1 MNGRTP
7 ACVAL
12 LPVAF
17 AAACAAPGTEAAPEV
32 VTTTATTTV
41 VHTTTAAPPPR
52 PADYEGQ
59 TPTMFG
65 VAMEG
70 IVETVPRQADG
81 QKTIALTFDGC
92 GGPGGSGVDWD
103 TIDTLRE
110 FNAPATLFISESWIE
125 ANPDTTHEL
134 ARDPLFR
141 LENHGTR
148 HLPLTVNGQAAYGI
162 HGTASPAEAI
172 AEIEGNRAVLAE
184 YGVDSTWFRAGT
196 AHYDDVAVRIAS
208 DMGARIA
215 GFSVNGDDGAHA
227 SAATV
232 ASRIVGAPDGA
243 IVLAHFN
250 HPGSGTAAGLREALT
265 QLEDQDVRFVFVDG
279 TGAP

>member
-1 MNGRTP
+1 MNGRTR

-17 AAACAAPGTEAAPEV
+17 AASCAAPRTETAPEI
-32 VTTTATTTV
+32 VTATATTTV
-41 VHTTTAAPPPR
+41 VHTTTLSPSPQPTDY
-52 PADYEGQ
+52 ADLV
-59 TPTMFG
+59 PTRFG

-70 IVETVPRQADG
+70 IVETVPRDANAD
-81 QKTIALTFDGC
+81 KTIALTFDGC
-92 GGPGGSGVDWD
+92 GGPGGSDVDWD
-103 TIDTLRE
+103 IIETLRE
-110 FNAPATLFISESWIE
+110 FNAPATLFVSESWIE
-125 ANPDTTHEL
+125 ANPDTTREL

-148 HLPLTVNGQAAYGI
+148 HLPLTVQGQAAYGI
-162 HGTASPAEAI
+162 HGTAGPAEAM
-172 AEIEGNRAVLAE
+172 AEIEGNRNVLAE
-184 YGVDSTWFRAGT
+184 YGVNSTWFRAGT

-215 GFSVNGDDGAHA
+215 GFSVSGDDGAHA
-227 SAATV
+227 SADTV
-232 ASRIVGAPDGA
+232 AARIVGAPDGA

-265 QLEDQDVRFVFVDG
+265 QLSDEDVRFVFVDG
-279 TGAP
+279 TAAP